1 MITIMKLKSDTDNN
15 KIIPIT
21 GLENVHIGHNHYFIK
36 EKTCIFA
43 WTILRFGNIVSVVPS
58 LLNA

>member
-43 WTILRFGNIVSVVPS
+43 
-58 LLNA
+58 